1 MTTRASIKQSDLDR
15 MAIIATKRNVPIEMR
30 DERGRV
36 FRVYPTVG
44 DLQNETA
51 IDQELAYGGNNL
63 EEWRNRR
70 EGRSGRSASR
80 KKTPS

>member
-1 MTTRASIKQSDLDR
+1 MTAKATIKQSDLDR

-44 DLQNETA
+44 DLHNETTL
-51 IDQELAYGGNNL
+51 DPDLAYGGNNL
-63 EEWRNRR
+63 EDWRNRR
-70 EGRSGRSASR
+70 EGRPARSASR
-80 KKTPS
+80 KKTAG